1 MKPTRPFTELDWQ
14 LTPEPVRQY
23 IVYLE
28 QTLSLMQNQ
37 IRQLEKRL
45 DALET
50 RTQKNSRN
58 SSKPPS
64 SDSPYSRPKRKKPKD
79 ARAKGGQKE
88 HPGHSR
94 QMLEPTRINK
104 LMPTTCPCGRTV
116 FTDAL
121 MTPFYTHQHIELP
134 RIEMEVDHYVLHQ
147 CTCPGCGNTSK
158 ATLPDAVSSGYGPR
172 LCALVAEL
180 SGIKAMSRRDVKGF
194 CESVLG
200 IPIATGTIQ
209 KIIDRVS
216 AAIAPAYDQIGQ
228 AARSSHCNYIDETS
242 WFNENDLQWLWAMVN
257 EKVAYYRIDPNR
269 SKKAFER
276 LIENW
281 RGILISDSY
290 GLYRNW
296 VDDRQTCLAHLI
308 RKAVGLAERRKP
320 NLKRFGQIMTALLR
334 QLVGFAH
341 QHPSPKQWNEFYAH
355 LLLTLRLYEPDNDDA
370 GKLARQVLRELDSLW
385 VFLDQPGVDPTNNR
399 AERALRF
406 GVLWRKRSLGTQS
419 EKGSHWVER
428 ILSLK
433 ETCRLRF
440 LPTFP
445 VLVSMLRSYFSNCKP
460 DLAWI

>member
-28 QTLSLMQNQ
+28 QTMTQMQDQ
-37 IRQLEKRL
+37 IQQLEKRL
-45 DALET
+45 EALEA
-50 RTQKNSRN
+50 RIQKNSRN

-64 SDSPYSRPKRKKPKD
+64 SDSPYSRPKHKKSKSKR
-79 ARAKGGQKE
+79 ARGGQKG

-94 QMLEPTRINK
+94 QMLEPTRVNN
-104 LMPTTCPCGRTV
+104 LMPTQCHCGCSV
-116 FTDAL
+116 FKDSQ

-134 RIEMEVDHYVLHQ
+134 RIEMDVDHYVLHQ
-147 CTCPGCGNTSK
+147 CTCPCCGKTAK
-158 ATLPDAVSSGYGPR
+158 AMLPDAVSSGYGPR
-172 LCALVAEL
+172 LCGLVAEL
-180 SGIKAMSRRDVKGF
+180 SGIKAMSRCDVKVF

-216 AAIAPAYDQIGQ
+216 DAIVPAYDQIGQ
-228 AARSSHCNYIDETS
+228 VARSSHCNYIDETS

-257 EKVAYYRIDPNR
+257 ENVAYYRIDPNR

-276 LIENW
+276 LIESW
-281 RGILISDSY
+281 QGILISDSY

-296 VDDRQTCLAHLI
+296 VNDRQTCLAHLI

-341 QHPSPKQWNEFYAH
+341 QRPSPKHWNEFYAH
-355 LLLTLRLYEPDNDDA
+355 LLLTLRLYEPDKDDA

-385 VFLDQPGVDPTNNR
+385 VFLDHPGVEPTNNR

-419 EKGSHWVER
+419 AKGNHWVER

-433 ETCRLRF
+433 ETCRLREQ
-440 LPTFP
+440 PTFP
-445 VLVSMLRSYFSNCKP
+445 VLVDMIRSYFSKTLP